1 VKRYRLTEA
10 QATAI
15 LDLQLRRLAALERK
29 KIDLEY
35 KEVTALIKDLEGL
48 LKSAKRIRGVAA
60 EELQRI
66 KSAYADRRRTQ
77 IVSVKADKTR
87 QGPAA
92 QESLPEQAVWVGITA
107 DGHMAR
113 TAEDKLPRMAGG
125 EAPRF
130 LVHLNTTDVLYLVS
144 TRGTAA
150 AVSPNII
157 PQTARISAGPP
168 YFRVSPLKETDTL
181 AAAFALPSRRGGL
194 PAEMYVLTVTRQ
206 GLTKKTSI
214 NELPGASSQSF
225 TLARV
230 NEGDAL
236 LSVALTDGAKEI
248 LLFTAAGMAIR
259 FHESEVRAMGLQA
272 AGVSGVR
279 LDAKDAVVGAEILPT
294 AGEVFLVTTE
304 GKAKRVEQK
313 EFPAQ
318 GRYGKGVTAWSLSG
332 KARLAG
338 TAVGK
343 GNAIVA
349 VHLAK
354 SAPRAHHL
362 EEAGIR
368 KRAAS
373 RGERLFAMKPGDDV
387 TAITSAWSVERF
399 IKIEK
404 PEQKPRLRTPHA
416 AAKRSAQKASRAG
429 AKTARPSAKRR
440 PKGAPKR
447 KSRKK

>member
-1 VKRYRLTEA
+1 
-10 QATAI
+10 
-15 LDLQLRRLAALERK
+15 
-29 KIDLEY
+29 
-35 KEVTALIKDLEGL
+35 
-48 LKSAKRIRGVAA
+48 
-60 EELQRI
+60 
-66 KSAYADRRRTQ
+66 
-77 IVSVKADKTR
+77 
-87 QGPAA
+87 
-92 QESLPEQAVWVGITA
+92 
-107 DGHMAR
+107 
-113 TAEDKLPRMAGG
+113 
-125 EAPRF
+125 
-130 LVHLNTTDVLYLVS
+130 
-144 TRGTAA
+144 
-150 AVSPNII
+150 
-157 PQTARISAGPP
+157 
-168 YFRVSPLKETDTL
+168 
-181 AAAFALPSRRGGL
+181 
-194 PAEMYVLTVTRQ
+194 
-206 GLTKKTSI
+206 
-214 NELPGASSQSF
+214 
-225 TLARV
+225 
-230 NEGDAL
+230 
-236 LSVALTDGAKEI
+236 
-248 LLFTAAGMAIR
+248 
-259 FHESEVRAMGLQA
+259 
-272 AGVSGVR
+272 
-279 LDAKDAVVGAEILPT
+279 VGAEILPT

-373 RGERLFAMKPGDDV
+373 RGERLFAMKPGEDV

-404 PEQKPRLRTPHA
+404 PEQKSRLRTPHA

-440 PKGAPKR
+440 PKGATKR